1 MRKPAFI
8 KNGVENCFF
17 FEKHQ
22 FPIEV
27 VNMNM
32 EKAEEVFREEY
43 RKAMK
48 YLGRKYENMHP
59 RKKIMIAR
67 KIARKKYLAFIEKHG
82 IRDTSH
88 DSIRL
93 EDLV

>member
-1 MRKPAFI
+1 
-8 KNGVENCFF
+8 
-17 FEKHQ
+17 
-22 FPIEV
+22 
-27 VNMNM
+27 
-32 EKAEEVFREEY
+32 
-43 RKAMK
+43 
-48 YLGRKYENMHP
+48 MHP
-59 RKKIMIAR
+59 RKKIEIAR

>member
-1 MRKPAFI
+1 MI
-8 KNGVENCFF
+8 FF
-17 FEKHQ
+17 RLRIHQ

-59 RKKIMIAR
+59 GKKIEIAR